1 MAAAWQWLTGR
12 LLIVLLAEP
21 SNAFHAAASWTPH
34 RLVPATLGR
43 AKPTMGFTNWL
54 DARSEKFW
62 ESSDTSVSATGGGDA
77 GVAGLTKVAN
87 SVDKAGRM
95 LAAVALIASLH
106 LTSAYAWLY
115 ALKLTA
121 LVAIVGPLVLPPVL
135 QYLGDIV
142 VSFRRALTPGL
153 SRRAIVR
160 LTLTLTLTLTLMQG
174 QGERAFQRQLCYR
187 SSRMSC
193 EIKRRVCSV
202 NS

>member
-1 MAAAWQWLTGR
+1 MSGR
-12 LLIVLLAEP
+12 LLLIVLLAEP
-21 SNAFHAAASWTPH
+21 SNAFLAAASWTPH
-34 RLVPATLGR
+34 RLLPATLGR

-77 GVAGLTKVAN
+77 GVAGLTKLAN
-87 SVDKAGRM
+87 SIDKAGRM

-135 QYLGDIV
+135 QYLGGIV
-142 VSFRRALTPGL
+142 VSFRRA
-153 SRRAIVR
+153 SW
-160 LTLTLTLTLTLMQG
+160 
-174 QGERAFQRQLCYR
+174 
-187 SSRMSC
+187 
-193 EIKRRVCSV
+193 
-202 NS
+202 

>member
-1 MAAAWQWLTGR
+1 MSPR
-12 LLIVLLAEP
+12 LLLVLVLLAEP
-21 SNAFHAAASWTPH
+21 SNAFLAAASWPPH
-34 RLVPATLGR
+34 RPVPATLR
-43 AKPTMGFTNWL
+43 PTMGLNNWL
-54 DARSEKFW
+54 KERSETFW
-62 ESSDTSVSATGGGDA
+62 KSSDTSVTATGGGDA

-160 LTLTLTLTLTLMQG
+160 LTLTLTLTLSPSC
-174 QGERAFQRQLCYR
+174 RARGSVPFKG
-187 SSRMSC
+187 SSVTGHLAC
-193 EIKRRVCSV
+193 RVKSKGGCAL
-202 NS
+202 

>member
-1 MAAAWQWLTGR
+1 MVAAW
-12 LLIVLLAEP
+12 LLIVLLAES
-21 SNAFHAAASWTPH
+21 SNAFHAAASWAPH
-34 RLVPATLGR
+34 RLAPATLVR

-54 DARSEKFW
+54 DARSVKFW
-62 ESSDTSVSATGGGDA
+62 QSSDTSVSATGGGDA

-87 SVDKAGRM
+87 SVDNVAKAGRM
-95 LAAVALIASLH
+95 LAAVALIDSLH

-153 SRRAIVR
+153 LPARYSAPNPNPNPHPHAGAGPGGACLSKAALLPVISHV
-160 LTLTLTLTLTLMQG
+160 
-174 QGERAFQRQLCYR
+174 
-187 SSRMSC
+187 
-193 EIKRRVCSV
+193 V
-202 NS
+202 

>member
-1 MAAAWQWLTGR
+1 
-12 LLIVLLAEP
+12 
-21 SNAFHAAASWTPH
+21 
-34 RLVPATLGR
+34 
-43 AKPTMGFTNWL
+43 
-54 DARSEKFW
+54 
-62 ESSDTSVSATGGGDA
+62 
-77 GVAGLTKVAN
+77 
-87 SVDKAGRM
+87 M

-106 LTSAYAWLY
+106 LTSAYAWLL
-115 ALKLTA
+115 ALKLAA

-193 EIKRRVCSV
+193 EIKRRVHLLSYEPHNEGVAHSEKLIV
-202 NS
+202 NYEGT